1 MQWGEVTLTAGPVPA
16 TGEKEPPL
24 RHVLVVDDNAGIRRL
39 LGRLLRLHR
48 FTALEASSI
57 AEATFSA
64 ERHAVSAVIL
74 DLHLGAQNGLD
85 LLERLRQDP
94 RHAETPVVIL
104 TGAQSM
110 SHETEALIRRSNA
123 QVFHKPISL
132 GLLVEHIARL
142 TDSPVAIAGI

>member
-1 MQWGEVTLTAGPVPA
+1 M
-16 TGEKEPPL
+16 
-24 RHVLVVDDNAGIRRL
+24 
-39 LGRLLRLHR
+39 
-48 FTALEASSI
+48 
-57 AEATFSA
+57 
-64 ERHAVSAVIL
+64 SAVIL